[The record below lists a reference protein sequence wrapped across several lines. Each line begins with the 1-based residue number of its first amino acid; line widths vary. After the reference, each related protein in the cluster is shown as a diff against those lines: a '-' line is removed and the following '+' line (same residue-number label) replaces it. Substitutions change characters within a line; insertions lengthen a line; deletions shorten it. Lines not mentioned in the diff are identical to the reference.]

1 MDAEAGFSET
11 TLGGILALQAL
22 VLSFLSSFGGLLAD
36 ELEKRTK
43 HGRILTMKIGIS
55 VGTFSVLMIGVGSHL
70 FFKDKSSPLGLA
82 PILYYTILRLLYALS
97 LSMILPV
104 MDGITLVYLQLEG
117 KDKSFFGKERLYG
130 AITWALAHII
140 MGPAL
145 DLWGFKAMY
154 FFAFISWI
162 FCLLVFQLYTYGIDE
177 LKKANSCGETLP
189 LKLGNIK
196 NDKSDKMK
204 EKDERIQDEERGSSK
219 NSIIIIITAMF
230 GTMYGMGFVFSKF
243 TLNMGTS
250 VVEQLIFL
258 FFNYLGSSNTMCGL
272 TVAVTVMFE
281 IPIFEYAP
289 EMLRRFGLGILLQIS
304 SLAYIV
310 RVVGYSLIPKK
321 YPALVLLLEPLH
333 GVTYACSKA
342 SGVEFAAKY
351 SPKGYEASGQGILSI
366 FSGAGNCLGVL
377 LGGILED
384 KFGSRIMYRCF
395 ATIVAIGATF
405 FASAQ
410 FKNKYE
416 I

>member
-1 MDAEAGFSET
+1 M
-11 TLGGILALQAL
+11 GGVLALQAL
-22 VLSFLSSFGGLLAD
+22 VQSFLSSFGGLLAD
-36 ELEKRTK
+36 ELEKRTN

-55 VGTFSVLMIGVGSHL
+55 VGAFSILMIGVGSHL
-70 FFKDKSSPLGLA
+70 LFKDKSIPLSLVS
-82 PILYYTILRLLYALS
+82 IIFYTIMRLLYALS

-117 KDKSFFGKERLYG
+117 KDKSYFGKERLYG

-145 DLWGFKAMY
+145 DLWGFKAIY
-154 FFAFISWI
+154 SFAFISWI
-162 FCLLVFQLYTYGIDE
+162 LCLLVFQLYAYGVDE
-177 LKKANSCGETLP
+177 LINANSLGETIP
-189 LKLGNIK
+189 LKSGQIK
-196 NDKSDKMK
+196 NHECEQTN
-204 EKDERIQDEERGSSK
+204 EKDERIHEQDIDSSK
-219 NSIIIIITAMF
+219 NNMITIITAMF
-230 GTMYGMGFVFSKF
+230 GTIYGIGFIFSKF

-289 EMLRRFGLGILLQIS
+289 EMLKRFGLGILLQIS

-310 RVVGYSLIPKK
+310 RVVGYSIIPKQ

-342 SGVEFAAKY
+342 SGVEFAARY
-351 SPKGYEASGQGILSI
+351 SPKGYEASGQGILTI

-395 ATIVAIGATF
+395 ATIVTIGAAF
-405 FASAQ
+405 FGFAQ
-410 FKNKYE
+410 LKTKRE

>member
-1 MDAEAGFSET
+1 M
-11 TLGGILALQAL
+11 GGVLALQAL
-22 VLSFLSSFGGLLAD
+22 VQSFLSSFGGLLAD
-36 ELEKRTK
+36 ELEKRTN

-55 VGTFSVLMIGVGSHL
+55 VGAFSILMIGVGSHL
-70 FFKDKSSPLGLA
+70 LFKDKSIPLSLVS
-82 PILYYTILRLLYALS
+82 IIFYTIMRLLYALS

-117 KDKSFFGKERLYG
+117 KDKSYFGKERLYG

-145 DLWGFKAMY
+145 DLWGFKAIY
-154 FFAFISWI
+154 SFAFISWI
-162 FCLLVFQLYTYGIDE
+162 LCLLVFQLYAYGVDE
-177 LKKANSCGETLP
+177 LINANSLGETIP
-189 LKLGNIK
+189 LKSGQIK
-196 NDKSDKMK
+196 NHECEQTN
-204 EKDERIQDEERGSSK
+204 EKDERIHEQDIDSSK
-219 NSIIIIITAMF
+219 NNMITIITAMF
-230 GTMYGMGFVFSKF
+230 GTIYGIGFIFSKF

-289 EMLRRFGLGILLQIS
+289 EMLKRFGLGILLQIS

-310 RVVGYSLIPKK
+310 RVVGYSLIPKQ

-342 SGVEFAAKY
+342 SGVEFAARY
-351 SPKGYEASGQGILSI
+351 SPKGYEASGQGILTI

-395 ATIVAIGATF
+395 ATIVTIGAAF
-405 FASAQ
+405 FGFAQ
-410 FKNKYE
+410 LKTKRE